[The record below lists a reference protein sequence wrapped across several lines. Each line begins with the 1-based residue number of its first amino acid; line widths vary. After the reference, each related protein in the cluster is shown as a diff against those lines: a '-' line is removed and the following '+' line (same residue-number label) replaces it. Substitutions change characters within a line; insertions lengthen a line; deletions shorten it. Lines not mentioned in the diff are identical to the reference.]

1 MSFVSCVALLG
12 LTNVFWNIKPAHLAG
27 RLFLFVFL
35 RSFLVNFLFS
45 SWAMYTLLIVYV
57 GGILVLLRYI
67 VTGVSTFKRNI
78 VEQTEQIYFLT
89 FLLLTVNVL
98 KIKNIRFLREW
109 AWEGGEIERGLIL
122 IFENLILILLLLFIL
137 LFLIMWAVKLVGRVH
152 KYIRLFD

>member
-1 MSFVSCVALLG
+1 
-12 LTNVFWNIKPAHLAG
+12 
-27 RLFLFVFL
+27 
-35 RSFLVNFLFS
+35 
-45 SWAMYTLLIVYV
+45 MYTLLIVYV

-109 AWEGGEIERGLIL
+109 A
-122 IFENLILILLLLFIL
+122 
-137 LFLIMWAVKLVGRVH
+137 
-152 KYIRLFD
+152 